1 MKQTLLL
8 PFVLSLTLMAAQA
21 QQKVAVYYNQKWE
34 VTKKENAA
42 YTRLATIP
50 DSLIKIGHLFTMPF
64 DKAVADYYSS
74 GRILAR
80 GNYSKGQK
88 QSDWL
93 FYYPNGQLQCQA
105 KYQDG
110 KPAGTWKL
118 WREDGQQEK
127 EVAYEG
133 EQMKMQSLWSKSGQQ
148 TVVNGTGGFEIILP
162 DTSYG
167 RVQLTGRY
175 LNGVRHGT
183 WLYTLLQNG
192 QAAKPVMQQEYQE
205 GGLIDGQTAKLGE
218 RMSDLLMRSTFSS
231 LQPNFFY
238 LAALET
244 WKVDTSAFRTGY
256 PVLAHMLKLNT
267 QETLEKQEA
276 TQQVWSYRV
285 VLPSAV
291 GSDTLVLLKQTIR
304 SSAPEFPG
312 GEKAMKIFLSKHIRY
327 PAPAQYFGIEGMV
340 VLSVFVRADGV
351 IGDVRIIKSAG
362 TLLDDEALRAAK
374 QMPPWKPAVVNNV
387 SVAGTSHLA
396 VKFFRNTLP
405 HIYSVDE
412 RGNRN

>member
-1 MKQTLLL
+1 MKQALLL
-8 PFVLSLTLMAAQA
+8 PFLLLLAFTAAQA
-21 QQKVAVYYNQKWE
+21 QQKVAIYYNQRWE

-42 YTRLATIP
+42 YTRLAIMP
-50 DSLIKIGHLFTMPF
+50 DSLIQQGQLYEMDF

-74 GRILAR
+74 GKVLAR
-80 GNYSKGQK
+80 GNYSKGEK
-88 QSDWL
+88 QGPWL
-93 FYYPNGQLQCQA
+93 FYYHNGQLQCQGSYE
-105 KYQDG
+105 KG
-110 KPAGTWKL
+110 KPAGLWKF
-118 WREDGQQEK
+118 WRENGQQEQ
-127 EVAYEG
+127 EVEYDRK
-133 EQMKMQSLWSKSGQQ
+133 QMKVQSLWSESGQQ
-148 TVVNGTGGFEIILP
+148 TVVNGTGAFEIILP
-162 DTSYG
+162 DTSNG

-175 LNGVRHGT
+175 LNGVRHGN

-205 GGLIDGQTAKLGE
+205 GGLFDGQTAKLGE
-218 RMSDLLMRSTFSS
+218 RMSDFLMRSTFSS
-231 LQPNFFY
+231 LQPDFFY

-244 WKVDTSAFRTGY
+244 WKVDTTAFRTGY

-291 GSDTLVLLKQTIR
+291 GSDTLVLLKQTTR

-312 GEKAMKIFLSKHIRY
+312 GEKAMKIFLSKHIHY

-351 IGDVRIIKSAG
+351 IGDVRILKSAG
-362 TLLDDEALRAAK
+362 TLLDDEALWAAK
-374 QMPPWKPAVVNNV
+374 QMPPW
-387 SVAGTSHLA
+387 
-396 VKFFRNTLP
+396 
-405 HIYSVDE
+405 
-412 RGNRN
+412 